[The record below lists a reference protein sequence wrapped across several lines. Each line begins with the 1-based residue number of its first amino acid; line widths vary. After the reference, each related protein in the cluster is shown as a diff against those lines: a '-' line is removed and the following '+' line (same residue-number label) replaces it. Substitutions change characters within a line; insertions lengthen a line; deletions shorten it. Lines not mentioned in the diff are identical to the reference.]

1 MNFGL
6 FLIQAGQGSRVI
18 YFQTQYTGN
27 TLLMLLMIKLLR
39 NGKLH
44 ELQYNRLLSW
54 GAFEFVFISVLFHRK
69 RSGKFAIPLRD
80 RHKTRA

>member
-1 MNFGL
+1 MNEFRIV
-6 FLIQAGQGSRVI
+6 FNTSRSTKPCNIFSDTVYGQYASV
-18 YFQTQYTGN
+18 
-27 TLLMLLMIKLLR
+27 LLKLLR
-39 NGKLH
+39 NRKLH